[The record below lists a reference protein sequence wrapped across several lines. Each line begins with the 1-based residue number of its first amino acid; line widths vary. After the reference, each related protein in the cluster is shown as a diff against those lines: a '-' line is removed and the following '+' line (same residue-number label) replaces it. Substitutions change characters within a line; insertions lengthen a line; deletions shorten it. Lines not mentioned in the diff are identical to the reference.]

1 MQRGS
6 SPQGPTRL
14 RDAAPGLGVGFAAL
28 LALSL
33 AAPMAAPSSAAAA
46 TQRYPGSAPCDGKL
60 QRCIDKSPRRTKI
73 RIAKNGAI
81 KEDLEIRKSIALQPA
96 SGSDPVIG
104 SNADQWTLDVRPAGS
119 RKLKATLRGIEF
131 RNVEISVELNKGSGH
146 RFVLEDSS
154 LANPIGDSN
163 GVAGVSVAAERPG
176 RIAIRNNELATKG
189 APVEVDA
196 VPDAG
201 ELDVG
206 IANNRITTSDTPA
219 GVETNDSGSGIDLFM
234 GGAGRAEVDVYS
246 NLVYGV
252 AGCNCGGAAGIEIE
266 GDAADGTVNLVG
278 NTVDD
283 SQFASS
289 GLDVDD
295 DDPGSLTVNVF
306 DNIISNASQDVVEFP
321 SGDPGLVIAHDY
333 NDAYDPGDP
342 ADYGGYPAGPYS
354 DAQDPLFV
362 DAAAADYRLQAGSP
376 QKQQGQVCPP
386 GGQGP
391 TDLAG
396 NDRVERLL
404 GQGAFVTPGAFGF
417 ASSAPEGNLFLG
429 SEQTDDLAGGAGS
442 DVICAYGGD
451 DDVTGGGGDDVV
463 FGGDGAD
470 EIGGGAGDDYLY
482 GEAGPDVIVGG
493 AGSDYLSGG
502 DGFDQLEAHDGI
514 EGNDVLDGGGGV
526 DACNPDPSDLFV
538 NC

>member
-1 MQRGS
+1 MREGERE
-6 SPQGPTRL
+6 GRNVHL
-14 RDAAPGLGVGFAAL
+14 DVGLAAL
-28 LALSL
+28 SALSL
-33 AAPMAAPSSAAAA
+33 AAPIAVPSLAAAA
-46 TQRYPGSAPCDGKL
+46 TQRYPGSAPCNTKL
-60 QRCIDKSPRRTKI
+60 QRCIDKSARQTKI
-73 RIAKNGAI
+73 RIAKDGPI
-81 KEDLEIRKSIALQPA
+81 REDLTIRKSIALQPA
-96 SGSDPVIG
+96 RGADPVIG
-104 SNADQWTLDVRPAGS
+104 SNGDQWVLDVQTGGS
-119 RKLKATLRGIEF
+119 RKLKAALRGIEF
-131 RNVEISVELNKGSGH
+131 RNVEILVNLGGGSGH

-154 LANPIGDSN
+154 LDNPIGDSN
-163 GVAGVSVAAERPG
+163 GVSGVSLFAERPG
-176 RIAIRNNELATKG
+176 SIAIRNNDFATKG

-196 VPDAG
+196 VPETG
-201 ELDVG
+201 SLDVA
-206 IANNRITTSDTPA
+206 ITNNRITTSDQPA
-219 GVETNDSGSGIDLFM
+219 GVETNLSASGIELLV
-234 GGAGRAEVDVYS
+234 GGAGRAEVDLYS

-252 AGCNCGGAAGIEIE
+252 AGCNCGGAAGIEIR

-289 GLDVDD
+289 GLEVDD

-306 DNIISNASQDVVEFP
+306 DNIISNASQNVVEFP

-333 NDAYDPGDP
+333 NDVYDPGDP
-342 ADYGGYPAGPYS
+342 PDYGDYPPGPHS

-386 GGQGP
+386 GGQSP

-396 NDRVERLL
+396 NDRVERVL

-417 ASSAPEGNLFLG
+417 ASSAPAGILFLG
-429 SEQTDDLAGGAGS
+429 SAQADDLAGGVGS
-442 DVICAYGGD
+442 DVFCAYGGD
-451 DDVTGGGGDDVV
+451 DAVTGGGGDDAV

-482 GEAGPDVIVGG
+482 GDAGQDVIVGG

-502 DGFDQLEAHDGI
+502 DDFDELEAHDGI

-526 DACNPDPSDLFV
+526 DSCNPDPSDLFTT
-538 NC
+538 C